1 MLKVEFHCH
10 SIYSKDGLMPLDDLL
25 KLAQKRGIDRLAI
38 TDHNTTR
45 GAFAAKKLAPDIVI
59 VGEEIMTTK
68 GELLGYYMKEEIPA
82 GLEPFEVLRRLR
94 EQGAF
99 ISVSHPFDLQRKG
112 WLLPDLL
119 EIIPQVDAIE
129 VFNSRCL
136 FNSTNQAA
144 ADFAEQNHLNGTV
157 GSDAH
162 IAFELGRSTLNLPE
176 FNSAEELRS
185 VLHLAEQKT
194 RLSPFW
200 VHFGS
205 TYAKYAKKL
214 LKKKRV

>member
-10 SIYSKDGLMPLDDLL
+10 SIYSKDGMIALDDLL
-25 KLAQKRGIDRLAI
+25 DLAKKRGIDRLAI

-45 GAFAAKKLAPDIVI
+45 GAFLAKELDPQRVI
-59 VGEEIMTTK
+59 VGEEILTTR
-68 GELLGYYMKEEIPA
+68 GELLGYFLQEEIPA
-82 GLEPFEVLRRLR
+82 GLEPQEALKRLR
-94 EQGAF
+94 DQGAF

-112 WLLPDLL
+112 WQMQDLL
-119 EIIPQVDAIE
+119 KIIPYVDAIE

-136 FNSTNQAA
+136 SNLTNQAA
-144 ADFAEQNHLNGTV
+144 ANFAAEKKLKGTV

-162 IAFELGRSTLNLPE
+162 IPYELGRSTLNLPE
-176 FNSAEELRS
+176 FNSAEDLRS
-185 VLHLAEQKT
+185 VIGQGEPLT

-205 TYAKYAKKL
+205 TFAKFAKKFGK
-214 LKKKRV
+214 LKAV

>member
-1 MLKVEFHCH
+1 MKVELHCH
-10 SIYSKDGLMPLDDLL
+10 SIYSKDGMMPLDYLL
-25 KLAQKRGIDRLAI
+25 LLAEKRGIDRLAI

-45 GAFAAKKLAPDIVI
+45 GAFLAKKLAPERVI
-59 VGEEIMTTK
+59 VGEEILTTR
-68 GELLGYYMKEEIPA
+68 GELLGYFMQEEIPS
-82 GLEPFEVLRRLR
+82 GLEPQEALRRLQ

-112 WLLPDLL
+112 WQLKDLL
-119 EIIPQVDAIE
+119 EIIPFVDAIE

-136 FNSTNQAA
+136 FNSTNQEAA
-144 ADFAEQNHLNGTV
+144 NFAREKKLKGTV

-162 IAFELGRSTLNLPE
+162 IPFELGRSTLSLPE
-176 FNSAEELRS
+176 FNSAAELRS
-185 VLHLAEQKT
+185 VLAQAQQQN

-205 TYAKYAKKL
+205 TFAKYAKKFGK
-214 LKKKRV
+214 LKAV